1 MTQPQNRRTFLAGLT
16 AATAILAFSPS
27 ARAWLPEPDAASDAV
42 PLPCLDGQLLFAPGD
57 LASAAEDFGHILHHT
72 PIAVLLP
79 GSIADIRA
87 LLRFAHAHRIPVGG
101 MSMIGNTHSV
111 YGQSQVEAGIVI
123 NMASLATIHEI
134 DEDSALVDAGVRW
147 VDLLAATTPLGKS
160 PPALTDH
167 IDLSIGGTLSVG
179 GIGGQAF
186 RHGMLVDNVLELE
199 IITGQGRLV
208 ACSPTRHSD
217 LFHAALGGIGQFG
230 IIVRARVRLID
241 VPGMARRY
249 TALYPA
255 LVDLMADQEKLM
267 DDGRF
272 DYLEGFALP
281 AEGGGWMY
289 QIEAVK
295 YYAPG
300 QPPDDAAL
308 TGDLTFAPSTLT
320 VEDLT
325 HFDFTNRIAPL
336 VALLKSVGAW
346 ELPHPWIDMFVP
358 GSEAASF
365 IQSVLDQTTPD
376 DMGGGPILIYPFQ
389 RAAVTA
395 PFVALPDEPT
405 VYLFSLL
412 RFAPPPVV
420 SNLLAKNRS
429 IYETLRDLGGKR
441 YAASGIP
448 FTSSDWQDHFGDM
461 WPIFVHLKH
470 RFDPRRILTPGPAI
484 FG

>member
-1 MTQPQNRRTFLAGLT
+1 MTQPENRRAFLAGLT
-16 AATAILAFSPS
+16 AATAIFAFSPS
-27 ARAWLPEPDAASDAV
+27 ARAWLAEPEAAADAI
-42 PLPCLDGQLLFAPGD
+42 PLPSLDGQLLFAPGD
-57 LASAAEDFGHILHHT
+57 LGAAADDFGHILHHT
-72 PIAVLLP
+72 PVAVLLP
-79 GSIADIRA
+79 GSIADIRRI
-87 LLRFAHAHRIPVGG
+87 LRFAHAHRIPVGG

-123 NMASLATIHEI
+123 NMASLAAIHEI

-186 RHGMLVDNVLELE
+186 RHGMLVDNVLALE
-199 IITGQGRLV
+199 VVTAQGRLV
-208 ACSPTRHSD
+208 ACSPTRHPA

-230 IIVRARVRLID
+230 IITRARVRLID
-241 VPGMARRY
+241 VPGMVRRY
-249 TALYPA
+249 TALYSA
-255 LVDLMADQEKLM
+255 LVDMMADQEMLM

-272 DYLEGFALP
+272 DYVEGFALP
-281 AEGGGWMY
+281 AEGGGWLY
-289 QIEAVK
+289 QIEAAK

-308 TGDLTFAPSTLT
+308 TGDLGFAPSTLT
-320 VEDLT
+320 AEDLT
-325 HFDFTNRIAPL
+325 HFDFANRIAPL
-336 VALLKSVGAW
+336 VAFLKSIGAW
-346 ELPHPWIDMFVP
+346 ELPHPWIDTFVP
-358 GSEAASF
+358 GSEAAAF
-365 IQSVLDQTTPD
+365 IQSVLDQTTAD
-376 DMGGGPILIYPFQ
+376 DMGGGPILIYPFK

-412 RFAPPPVV
+412 RTAPPPAVPD
-420 SNLLAKNRS
+420 LLAKNRA

-441 YAASGIP
+441 YAASGVP
-448 FTSSDWQDHFGDM
+448 FTSADWQDHFGAA
-461 WPIFVHLKH
+461 WPAFVHLKH

-484 FG
+484 FD